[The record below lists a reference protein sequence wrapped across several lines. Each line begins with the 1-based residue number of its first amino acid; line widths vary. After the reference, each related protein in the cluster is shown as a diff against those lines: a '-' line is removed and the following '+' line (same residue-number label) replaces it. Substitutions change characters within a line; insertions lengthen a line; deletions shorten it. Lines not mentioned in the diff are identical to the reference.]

1 MATHLVSG
9 RVNLAFWREVAR
21 RELLDCL
28 DKCSGSK
35 AVVWDDFLTGPI
47 GLIAEYSLLKE
58 HEVDKMF
65 PLRMGRLPLTA
76 TSSGVG
82 GAIQN
87 VIFIVRP
94 KLDLMTIVA
103 DNIHKAQE
111 MQGRFRKEFHIFFV
125 PRKSLLCERKLTE
138 LGVYGD
144 LTTVG
149 EYGLDLLPM
158 DSDVLSMESD
168 LAFKECYLQGD
179 PTALFHVAKSLM
191 KVQALYGIIPHVYGK
206 GEAARQVTEMLL
218 RMRRETASTERPITP
233 QIDCL
238 LLLDRNVDLLTPLA
252 TQLTY
257 EGLIDEIY
265 GIVNTTVKLPPEKF
279 AKKDEDP
286 KQQEKPAPDLPTEP
300 KKIQLNSADE
310 LFSVIR
316 DRNFHAVGP
325 ELSRRAKIL
334 SAQYEERKD
343 AKSVSAIRQFVSK
356 LHHIQA
362 AKMSLATHTS
372 IAELIKERTDK
383 ETFMDSLQAQQE
395 FMNGIDTDKVNAYIE
410 DCIARKEPLI
420 KVLRLLCMQSVTN
433 NGFKPKVYDFYRRE
447 ILQTYGYDHLL
458 TLQQLE
464 RAHLMKVQE
473 QKTFPTIRKT
483 LKLVKE
489 DVNEQN
495 PTDISYVYSGYA
507 PLSVRLAQF
516 LAGSGW
522 RSIDEVLRLI
532 PGSTIEEVQALP
544 PGLKKKRPMIGD
556 SQGDSPKVTLV
567 FFLGGVTYAEIAA
580 LRFLSQQEDA
590 PTEYVIATTKIINGH
605 SWLKSMMDGPDIAP
619 PDSST
624 AARSS

>member
-9 RVNLAFWREVAR
+9 RVNIAFWREVAR
-21 RELLDCL
+21 RDLIECL
-28 DKCSGSK
+28 DKCVGSK
-35 AVVWDDFLTGPI
+35 ALVWDDYLTGPI
-47 GLIAEYSLLKE
+47 GIIAEYSLLKE

-65 PLRMGRLPLTA
+65 PLRPGHLPLMN
-76 TSSGVG
+76 TSSGAG

-87 VIFIVRP
+87 VIFMVRAR
-94 KLDLMTIVA
+94 LDLMTIVA
-103 DNIHKAQE
+103 DNIRKAE
-111 MQGRFRKEFHIFFV
+111 ERPGRFRKEFHIFFV

-138 LGVYGD
+138 LGVYGTF
-144 LTTVG
+144 TTVG
-149 EYGLDLLPM
+149 EYGLDLLPF
-158 DSDVLSMESD
+158 DSDVLSMETDS
-168 LAFKECYLQGD
+168 AFKECYLQGD
-179 PTALFHVAKSLM
+179 QTSMFHVARSLM
-191 KVQALYGIIPHVYGK
+191 KLQALYGVIPHVYGK
-206 GEAARQVTEMLL
+206 GDCSRQVTDMIL
-218 RMRRETASTERPITP
+218 RMRREMAGTERSLSP

-238 LLLDRNVDLLTPLA
+238 LLLDRTVDLLTPLM

-265 GIVNTTVKLPPEKF
+265 GITNGTVKLPPEKF
-279 AKKDEDP
+279 AKKDDDP
-286 KQQEKPAPDLPTEP
+286 KQQQQQGQAPQQDLPTEP

-383 ETFMDSLQAQQE
+383 ESFMDSLQTQQE
-395 FMNGIDTDKVNAYIE
+395 FMNGIDTDKVNSYIE
-410 DCIARKEPLI
+410 DCIARKEPLV

-433 NGFKPKVYDFYRRE
+433 NGLKPKVFDYYRKE
-447 ILQTYGYDHLL
+447 VLQTYGYEHNLS
-458 TLQQLE
+458 LQQLE
-464 RAHLMKVQE
+464 RVGLLRLQE
-473 QKTFPTIRKT
+473 QKTYPTIRKT

-495 PTDISYVYSGYA
+495 PTDISYVFSGYA

-516 LAGSGW
+516 LGRPGW
-522 RSIDEVLRLI
+522 RSIDEVMRLI
-532 PGSTIEEVQALP
+532 PGPTIEETQALP
-544 PGLKKKRPMIGD
+544 PGLQKKRPMIGD

-590 PTEYVIATTKIINGH
+590 PTEFVIATTKIINGH
-605 SWLKSMMDGPDIAP
+605 NWLKSILEVPDKSDATP
-619 PDSST
+619 V
-624 AARSS
+624 R

>member
-28 DKCSGSK
+28 DKCIGSK

-58 HEVDKMF
+58 HEVDRMF
-65 PLRMGRLPLTA
+65 PLRPGHLPLKS
-76 TSSGVG
+76 TSSGAG
-82 GAIQN
+82 GNIQN

-94 KLDLMTIVA
+94 RLELMTIVA
-103 DNIHKAQE
+103 DNIRKAE
-111 MQGRFRKEFHIFFV
+111 ENPGRFRKEFHIYFV

-138 LGVYGD
+138 LGVYGT
-144 LTTVG
+144 LNTVG
-149 EYGLDLLPM
+149 EYNLDLLPF
-158 DSDVLSMESD
+158 DSDILSMESD
-168 LAFKECYLQGD
+168 SAFKDCYLQGD
-179 PTALFHVAKSLM
+179 PTCMFHVAKSLM
-191 KVQALYGIIPHVYGK
+191 KLQALYGIIPNIYGK
-206 GEAARQVTEMLL
+206 GECSRQVTDMIM
-218 RMRRETASTERPITP
+218 RMRREMAGTERLISP

-238 LLLDRNVDLLTPLA
+238 LLIDRNVDLLTPLM

-265 GIVNTTVKLPPEKF
+265 GITNATVKLPPEKF
-279 AKKDEDP
+279 AKKDDDP
-286 KQQEKPAPDLPTEP
+286 KQGQQQQQQQQDLPTEP
-300 KKIQLNSADE
+300 KKVQLNSADE

-383 ETFMDSLQAQQE
+383 ESFMDSLQTQQE
-395 FMNGIDTDKVNAYIE
+395 FMNGIDTDKINSHIE

-433 NGFKPKVYDFYRRE
+433 NGLKPKIFDYYRKE
-447 ILQTYGYDHLL
+447 ILQTYGFENNLS
-458 TLQQLE
+458 LQQLE
-464 RAHLMKVQE
+464 RAGLLRVQE
-473 QKTFPTIRKT
+473 QKTYPTIRKT
-483 LKLVKE
+483 LKLVME

-495 PTDISYVYSGYA
+495 PTDISYVFSGYA

-516 LAGSGW
+516 LARPGW
-522 RSIDEVLRLI
+522 RSIDEVLRLL
-532 PGSTIEEVQALP
+532 PGPTIEEKQVLP
-544 PGLKKKRPMIGD
+544 TGLQKKRPMIGD
-556 SQGDSPKVTLV
+556 SQGDSTKVTLIY
-567 FFLGGVTYAEIAA
+567 FLGGVTYAEIAA

-590 PTEYVIATTKIINGH
+590 PTEFVIATTKIINGH
-605 SWLKSMMDGPDIAP
+605 NWLQSMLEVPQT
-619 PDSST
+619 ST
-624 AARSS
+624 ETTPQR